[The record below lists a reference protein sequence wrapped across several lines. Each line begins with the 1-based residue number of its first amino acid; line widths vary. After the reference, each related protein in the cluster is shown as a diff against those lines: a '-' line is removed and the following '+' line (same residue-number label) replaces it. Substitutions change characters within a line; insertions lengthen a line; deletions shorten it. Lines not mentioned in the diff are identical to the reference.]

1 MLEYY
6 IYAYLRKKDNT
17 PYYIGKG
24 KNKRAWSK
32 DHRVS
37 VPKDITKIVIMEKNL
52 TEFGALALERRYIR
66 WYGRK
71 DNGTG
76 ILHNRTDGG
85 DVTSGLIITDKV
97 KQKISLKLK
106 GRKKPESHGKKVSAF
121 RKTFRYSEESKKK
134 IGDANRG
141 KKRTE
146 EQKLKQSLSQLGR
159 KQPQSQKTK
168 VAEKLS
174 REYELTDPN
183 GNNFKVFNL
192 RKFCREN
199 NLDQGNMYKNQIKG
213 WKCQKLY

>member
-37 VPKDITKIVIMEKNL
+37 VPKDKTKIIIMEKNL

-71 DNGTG
+71 DNNTG

-85 DVTSGLIITDKV
+85 DVTSGLIITDEV
-97 KQKISLKLK
+97 RQKISLKLK
-106 GRKKPESHGKKVSAF
+106 GKKKPEGHGKKVSSF
-121 RKTFRYSEESKKK
+121 RKKFRYSEESKKK
-134 IGDANRG
+134 IGDSNRG
-141 KKRTE
+141 KKRTA
-146 EQKLKQSLSQLGR
+146 EQIEKTRLSRIGK
-159 KQPQSQKTK
+159 KQPESQKIK

-174 REYELTDPN
+174 KEYELTNPN
-183 GNNFKVFNL
+183 GNVFKITNL
-192 RKFCREN
+192 TKFCREN
-199 NLDQGNMYKNQIKG
+199 GMNQANMYKNQIRG
-213 WKCQKLY
+213 WKCRKLY